1 MQRCICQPDD
11 RQTLRIRPL
20 RTDLV
25 GRSSLRSSQP
35 GTRAPSRSGFVITVL
50 LSAAP
55 GSSPFRRIPETIDSL
70 PHPSEEC
77 KQFVKHAQNF
87 RVRRR
92 FIFPAEIHILNY
104 ANMGSGVSAHG
115 HGSTRMR
122 SRGISSRQQRHRPR
136 RRQTVRCL
144 QIDRP
149 YRSNKLE
156 RLIWAIQ

>member
-55 GSSPFRRIPETIDSL
+55 GRSPFRRIPETNRQLTTWLRRMQAVCKMEVKFLL
-70 PHPSEEC
+70 PQH
-77 KQFVKHAQNF
+77 FH
-87 RVRRR
+87 R
-92 FIFPAEIHILNY
+92 
-104 ANMGSGVSAHG
+104 
-115 HGSTRMR
+115 RMR
-122 SRGISSRQQRHRPR
+122 SKTRAVPMHRPQGKPKTSTAR
-136 RRQTVRCL
+136 LYSAYYTLIAGRLSDAWEV
-144 QIDRP
+144 
-149 YRSNKLE
+149 LE
-156 RLIWAIQ
+156 AMPHTLPHNT

>member
-77 KQFVKHAQNF
+77 KRFVKRAQNF
-87 RVRRR
+87 RRRD
-92 FIFPAEIHILNY
+92 IFTGEY
-104 ANMGSGVSAHG
+104 AAKRRKMRTVLMYRPQGKQESSTARLYSAYYTLIAG
-115 HGSTRMR
+115 RLFDAWE
-122 SRGISSRQQRHRPR
+122 
-136 RRQTVRCL
+136 V
-144 QIDRP
+144 
-149 YRSNKLE
+149 LE
-156 RLIWAIQ
+156 ATPHTLPHNT